1 MDNQDKL
8 YKQFQEA
15 SQKAPEKDFP
25 SMEKVW
31 GRVEEKL
38 DKKALTKESKLW
50 KKIAVAASILLLIT
64 LGSQFLKLENDKN
77 SVEPKTEVVT
87 TEENKKSVDK
97 SEVNALVSTE
107 KPNPIITENA
117 AKIMEAEVEKH
128 QDFVVNEK
136 ASSTIYQDSVFG
148 NISKDKETYE
158 EKTDVRN
165 LGYSRSKKIHQAVGV
180 QRTDEEMSFVAKSVT
195 SQAPIQKQSPLYV
208 INGEAVKG
216 DDKSKEVMGF
226 MDSNEI
232 DSIEVLTEPLYVIN
246 GVQYSEEELFGPNP
260 TSPYSPLN
268 KQEILSTK
276 ILKGEEAI
284 SIYGEKGKKGVVI
297 ITTKNNKPVE
307 KKK

>member
-50 KKIAVAASILLLIT
+50 KKIAVAASVLLIIT

-77 SVEPKTEVVT
+77 SIESKTEVVT
-87 TEENKKSVDK
+87 TEENKKSVEE

-107 KPNPIITENA
+107 KPNPIIKENA
-117 AKIMEAEVEKH
+117 AKIMEAEVKKQ
-128 QDFVVNEK
+128 QDFV
-136 ASSTIYQDSVFG
+136 ASEQVSSPIYQDTVFG
-148 NISKDKETYE
+148 NLSKDEETYE
-158 EKTDVRN
+158 EKTNVRN

-180 QRTDEEMSFVAKSVT
+180 QRTDEETSFVAKSVT
-195 SQAPIQKQSPLYV
+195 SQAPIQKKSPLYV

-216 DDKSKEVMGF
+216 DDKSKEVTGF
-226 MDSNEI
+226 MNSNEI
-232 DSIEVLTEPLYVIN
+232 DSIEVLTEPLYIIN

-276 ILKGEEAI
+276 ILKGVEAT

-297 ITTKNNKPVE
+297 ITTKNSKPLE